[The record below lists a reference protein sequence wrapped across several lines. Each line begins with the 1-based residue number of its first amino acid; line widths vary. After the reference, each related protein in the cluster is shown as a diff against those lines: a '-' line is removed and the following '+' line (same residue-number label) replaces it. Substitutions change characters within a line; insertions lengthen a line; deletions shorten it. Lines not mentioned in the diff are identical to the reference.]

1 MGGKTHARGSVRSFL
16 LLFVAALAVGTA
28 AGLIAGKIVGRRG
41 APATTA
47 GGNEIMDAAEA
58 GGGAGADQA
67 DGSADNPYA
76 GFRIADFRLLD
87 QDGISVDEHIFDGH
101 VTVLTFFFTSCNGP
115 CPEIAKVM
123 RGIQDRTADDPAA
136 SKLRLVSISVDG
148 GRDTPTVIR
157 SFGESYG
164 ADPTRWRFLTGSP
177 EVVREMVKQSIGFE
191 LREQDDV
198 QVQAPDGSA
207 MKNILHPTRLML
219 VGPDRR
225 LIGVYWYTDPAQ
237 VEKLIA
243 DAREALG

>member
-1 MGGKTHARGSVRSFL
+1 MHTRHARGSVKSFL
-16 LLFVAALAVGTA
+16 LLFVAAVALGTV
-28 AGLIAGKIVGRRG
+28 AGLIAGKLAGRRG
-41 APATTA
+41 APAGASGGNAQQTSAADATA
-47 GGNEIMDAAEA
+47 GAAA
-58 GGGAGADQA
+58 GQ
-67 DGSADNPYA
+67 ADNPFA

-87 QDGISVDEHIFDGH
+87 QDGISVDEHIFDGR

-136 SKLRLVSISVDG
+136 GGLRLVSISVDG
-148 GRDTPTVIR
+148 GRDTPAVIR
-157 SFGESYG
+157 SFAESYG

-177 EVVREMVKQSIGFE
+177 EVVRGLVKQSIGFD
-191 LREQDDV
+191 LREQEDV

-207 MKNILHPTRLML
+207 MNNILHPTRLML

-237 VEKLIA
+237 VDKLID
-243 DAREALG
+243 DARAALG